1 MFETLTN
8 EKVVYKFTNKEWKE
22 FKINYVWTITDKKV
36 IDEVIKSIKDLAEKD
51 PFSVRQG
58 LLDRKLINTNKGLV
72 MDAFAELDE
81 KFGFV
86 KETVESD
93 DDDEDNPL

>member
-36 IDEVIKSIKDLAEKD
+36 IDEVIKTIEDLAVKD
-51 PFSVRQG
+51 PFTVRQE
-58 LLDRKLINTNKGLV
+58 LIDRKLINTNKWMVL
-72 MDAFAELDE
+72 DAFAALDD

-86 KETVESD
+86 KETVDE
-93 DDDEDNPL
+93 DEDNPL

>member
-1 MFETLTN
+1 MFEALTN

-22 FKINYVWTITDKKV
+22 FKINYVWTIADKKV
-36 IDEVIKSIKDLAEKD
+36 IDEVIKSIADLAEKD
-51 PFSVRQG
+51 PFTVRQE

-72 MDAFAELDE
+72 LDVFAALDD

-86 KETVESD
+86 KETADE
-93 DDDEDNPL
+93 DEDNPL

>member
-36 IDEVIKSIKDLAEKD
+36 IDEVIKSIADLAEKD
-51 PFSVRQG
+51 PFTVRQE

-72 MDAFAELDE
+72 LDAFAALDD

-86 KETVESD
+86 KEEPTL
-93 DDDEDNPL
+93 DDEDNPL

>member
-1 MFETLTN
+1 
-8 EKVVYKFTNKEWKE
+8 
-22 FKINYVWTITDKKV
+22 
-36 IDEVIKSIKDLAEKD
+36 
-51 PFSVRQG
+51 
-58 LLDRKLINTNKGLV
+58 LDRKLINTNKGLV
-72 MDAFAELDE
+72 LDAFAELDE